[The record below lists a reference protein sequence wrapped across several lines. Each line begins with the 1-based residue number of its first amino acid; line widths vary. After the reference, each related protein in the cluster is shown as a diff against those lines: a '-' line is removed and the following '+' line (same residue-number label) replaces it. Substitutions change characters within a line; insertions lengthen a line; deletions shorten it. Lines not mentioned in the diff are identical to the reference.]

1 MRHIFI
7 RGGAEHSD
15 SKNTMAKKSKLSDGE
30 LFEDNSPTYRSP
42 LAAPKSSNDELIETS
57 QSTGSLIAGSLGRGI
72 KALSLTILFTI
83 FILVVIYTS
92 LAGTLMFAAPVG
104 SSFTEKAWVA
114 RGTFVGGHPATG
126 TIVYGSATQVA
137 NSDLFGKITDG
148 YVGAPNSF
156 IAEVISGPYGNI
168 STGAN
173 KEVLIDGK
181 GTGYYGEVKDST
193 LNQQYLA
200 RCISGS
206 CGAKNEL
213 VIVNGGNII
222 GEVKTVVYPFG
233 AKSIP
238 SSKGVV
244 DYGTAKQ

>member
-1 MRHIFI
+1 
-7 RGGAEHSD
+7 
-15 SKNTMAKKSKLSDGE
+15 MAKKSKLSDGE
-30 LFEDNSPTYRSP
+30 MSEDNSQTYRSP
-42 LAAPKSSNDELIETS
+42 LAAPKSSNEELLDTA

-72 KALSLTILFTI
+72 KALILTILFTV

-104 SSFTEKAWVA
+104 DSVTEKAWIA
-114 RGTFVGGHPATG
+114 RGTFVGGHPSAG
-126 TIVYGSATQVA
+126 TVVYGSATQVT
-137 NSDLFGKITDG
+137 NSDLLGKISDG
-148 YVGAPNSF
+148 YIGAPDSF

-173 KEVLIDGK
+173 KEVLFDGK
-181 GTGYYGEVKDST
+181 GTGYYGEVKDNT

-206 CGAKNEL
+206 CAKGEL

-222 GEVKTVVYPFG
+222 GEVKTIVYPFG
-233 AKSIP
+233 SKTIP